1 MKNYSTI
8 NDSTQWFKT
17 SNIYTELTASMSF
30 IRMNANKY
38 YGTEKK
44 PDNH

>member
-17 SNIYTELTASMSF
+17 SNIYTELTALVSF

-38 YGTEKK
+38 HGTEKK
-44 PDNH
+44 PGNH